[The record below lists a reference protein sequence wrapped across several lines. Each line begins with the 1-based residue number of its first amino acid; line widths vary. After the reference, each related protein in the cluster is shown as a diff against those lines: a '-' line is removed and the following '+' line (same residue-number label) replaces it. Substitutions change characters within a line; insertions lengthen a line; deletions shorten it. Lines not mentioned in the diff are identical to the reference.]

1 MELLVN
7 SFTELIQELESSSIL
22 IKILLNTLIFR
33 FQILQNGEEIFF
45 ELEILL
51 LAVFIFDFDPL

>member
-1 MELLVN
+1 MKFFVKF
-7 SFTELIQELESSSIL
+7 SAELIQELELSSIL
-22 IKILLNTLIFR
+22 IKISLNILIFR